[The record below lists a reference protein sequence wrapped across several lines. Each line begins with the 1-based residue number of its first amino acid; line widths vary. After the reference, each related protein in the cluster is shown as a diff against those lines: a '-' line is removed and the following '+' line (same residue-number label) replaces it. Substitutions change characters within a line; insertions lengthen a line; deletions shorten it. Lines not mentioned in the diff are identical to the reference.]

1 MKKRIIAF
9 AAVAALLPISLSA
22 SDVLPQ
28 IVKNIAE
35 GAEVGQASVVAKNE
49 AVTFSLGTMN
59 AELDKVEDRL
69 LSTSNFT
76 HLELSLGSDVFG
88 LNSGNST
95 KSELMSV
102 YRLKETKNLF
112 LFNQTSL
119 VNFDKRTTVNVGL
132 GARNI
137 NDDETMIVGLN
148 GFYDYELDS
157 KHGRTGLGVEFLT
170 SMFELRANTYNAV
183 TGSKTYNGSDETA
196 LNGNDIK
203 FTANLPYLYA
213 SNVYYSQAEWTDD
226 ATYKT
231 ETKEWGVSAEV
242 VPNWVINVAQQKKDS
257 SKEETVASISF
268 SIPLGRAAQPTKV
281 KQDGVWSTKLNAIR
295 EKLYQPVQR
304 ENRIMKKTVTLGVT
318 FAGY

>member
-137 NDDETMIVGLN
+137 NDDETIIVGVN
-148 GFYDYELDS
+148 GFYDYEIDA
-157 KHGRTGLGVEFLT
+157 KHGRTSLGFELLT
-170 SMFELRANTYNAV
+170 SMLEFRANTYNAV
-183 TGSKTYNGSDETA
+183 SGTKSYDGAQENA
-196 LNGNDIK
+196 LDGNDMK
-203 FTANLPYLYA
+203 LTANLPYLYA
-213 SNVYYSQAEWTDD
+213 SNIYYSQGEWKDD
-226 ATYKT
+226 ASYKIK
-231 ETKEWGVSAEV
+231 TKEWGVTAEV
-242 VPNWVINVAQQKKDS
+242 APNWLLNVAQQKKDS
-257 SKEETVASISF
+257 AKEETVASISY
-268 SIPLGRAAQPTKV
+268 SIPLGRAAQPTKL
-281 KQDGVWSTKLNAIR
+281 KQDGVWSTKLKPIR

-304 ENRIMKKTVTLGVT
+304 ENRIMKKKLGLT
-318 FAGY
+318 FGGF